1 MENDSEIE
9 VGRMSEN
16 DIQYLDIFFSV
27 CKRYGIDYSH
37 ASEKQRTLVDQT
49 AADEFAA
56 HLHSRKGD

>member
-1 MENDSEIE
+1 
-9 VGRMSEN
+9 MSES
-16 DIQYLDIFFSV
+16 DVQYLDIFFSV